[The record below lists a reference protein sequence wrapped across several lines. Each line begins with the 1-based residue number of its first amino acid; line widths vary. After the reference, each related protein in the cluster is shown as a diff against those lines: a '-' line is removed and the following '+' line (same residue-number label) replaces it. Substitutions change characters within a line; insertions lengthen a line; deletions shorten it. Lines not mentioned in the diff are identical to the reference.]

1 MDLPFWVITVQK
13 ASPISI
19 GEEPR
24 ECKRYREQIQRG
36 EVPVPRCRCCSKKPV
51 KWGFYGRTDARVAD
65 GRILEALPVQR
76 FRCLEHGTF
85 SWLPPF
91 LCPYLRYISVVV
103 EDVLVEYAETVIAIS
118 RVLAADG
125 PSLGTVGRW
134 ARPLESPR
142 MGAWLERQLAGLCP
156 EWRVRWLPL
165 VESDHPSP
173 ANCRP
178 AARENLQKLRSL
190 TRLLSQKVET
200 SAASLFQ
207 IARLSLAH
215 SRSSHILWHQ

>member
-1 MDLPFWVITVQK
+1 MPFWVIYVQK
-13 ASPISI
+13 ASPISL
-19 GEEPR
+19 EEEHE
-24 ECKRYREQIQRG
+24 ECKRYREQIERG
-36 EVPVPRCRCCSKKPV
+36 EVPVPYCRHCQREPQ
-51 KWGFYGRTDARVAD
+51 KWGFYGRTDARTSD

-76 FRCLEHGTF
+76 FRCVEHGTF

-91 LCPYLRYISVVV
+91 LCPYLRYISAVV
-103 EDVLVEYAETVIAIS
+103 EDVLVEYAETVVAIS

-142 MGAWLERQLAGLCP
+142 MGAWLERQLAGHYP
-156 EWRVRWLPL
+156 EWRTRWLPL
-165 VESDHPSP
+165 VEADHPRP
-173 ANCRP
+173 AKCRP

>member
-1 MDLPFWVITVQK
+1 
-13 ASPISI
+13 
-19 GEEPR
+19 
-24 ECKRYREQIQRG
+24 
-36 EVPVPRCRCCSKKPV
+36 
-51 KWGFYGRTDARVAD
+51 
-65 GRILEALPVQR
+65 
-76 FRCLEHGTF
+76 
-85 SWLPPF
+85 LPPF
-91 LCPYLRYISVVV
+91 LCRYLRYIEAVV
-103 EDVLVEYAETVIAIS
+103 EDVLVEYAETVVAIS

-165 VESDHPSP
+165 VEVDHPSP
-173 ANCRP
+173 ADYRP

-215 SRSSHILWHQ
+215 SSSSHVLWHQ